1 MVRKLSLAVAMVLG
15 VVPFGAQALGLG
27 DIRTKSAL
35 NQRFDADIL
44 LYSVG
49 EAEIA
54 DIKVRLA
61 PPELFLEAGI
71 ERPHFL
77 SRLKFEPVLLPDGS
91 SVIRVTSPDPVREP
105 FLDFLIEVDWPN
117 GQMLREYTV
126 LLDPPVTTGQRPAP
140 VLRPA
145 AGMPAIQR
153 ESVAQSAQTT
163 TAMSMMGGAGGTY
176 GPTRRNETLWG
187 IAKKVR
193 HSQTSMEQMVMSLL
207 YANPQAFAGNNIN
220 NLKVGQ
226 ILRVPSR
233 EEVMRLKYSDAHN
246 AFRAQMNDW
255 RAGRPGGA
263 ASGGGAG
270 VAQQPMSG
278 SAPMTATG
286 PMQPEAEL
294 KIAPAKTGGEEE
306 TPVMGSGEPEKL
318 SAELQHELMMANE
331 ATQSALEEGQELKSR
346 IEDLESQLE
355 DLQRLLE
362 LKSDQL
368 AEMQGV
374 LGVEAPALEPVAP
387 GPEMEQTEPAA
398 VPESPV
404 EPEMASAEEGASV
417 AETPLPEEM
426 EAVQEP
432 VAEGLQPE
440 LEEKVASQEAA
451 PTTATE
457 KVSPVTE
464 PVSQP
469 KPAAEVKPEAKPKP
483 KPAEKSIIEKLS
495 GDTTLMGIGAG
506 AIIAI
511 LGLLWLVISRRRR
524 GRDEFQESILINT
537 IDEKD
542 DVVSK
547 MESTQ
552 EIAAQSQEETSFL
565 SDFSPSDID
574 PLQGE
579 SGEVDSLAEADVYV
593 AYGRYRQAEEL
604 IRQAIEREP
613 ERLELK
619 AKLFEILYA
628 IKDKDGFIELAE
640 QSAAEGLP
648 DSDSEIWSRV
658 VSMGSK
664 MAPSNTLFAVGGEAL
679 IQKESEAPSDSLDD
693 RDDLDLETLDTG
705 TSVPEG
711 EIELDLGS
719 ETEDETLVQGAGET
733 EQVFSLDMEKEVPEE
748 TEAAVEIS
756 QEADLDFS
764 GLDLEQTSESIE
776 ALSEKAIPETDL
788 SLDTAPGQDEAKPEQ
803 EVIKLDEDLPDLSLE
818 DLEMEITATDQEEKG
833 EAAETLSAEFSDAGA
848 EKESEVED
856 MAGIAA
862 LELPED
868 DGGFDL
874 DSIDQSLQDEVDT
887 KLDLARAYVDMEDKE
902 GARSILDEVL
912 KEGNEEQ
919 KAVAEKMKVGLN

>member
-35 NQRFDADIL
+35 NQRFNADIL
-44 LYSVG
+44 LPSVG

-71 ERPHFL
+71 DRPHFL
-77 SRLKFEPVLLPDGS
+77 SRMKFEPVLLPDGS

-105 FLDFLIEVDWPN
+105 FLDFLIEVDWPK

-126 LLDPPVTTGQRPAP
+126 LLDPPVTTDQRPAP
-140 VLRPA
+140 VQRPA

-153 ESVAQSAQTT
+153 ESMAQPAQTT
-163 TAMSMMGGAGGTY
+163 APMSMTGGAGGTY

-187 IAKKVR
+187 IAKQVR
-193 HSQTSMEQMVMSLL
+193 HSGTSMEQMVMSLL
-207 YANPQAFAGNNIN
+207 YANPQAFAGNNVN

-233 EEVMRLKYSDAHN
+233 EEVMGLKYSDAHS

-255 RAGRPGGA
+255 RAGRSGGA
-263 ASGGGAG
+263 ASGGGAPE
-270 VAQQPMSG
+270 AQQPMSG
-278 SAPMTATG
+278 PAPVAATG

-294 KIAPAKTGGEEE
+294 KIAPAKTEVEEE

-318 SAELQHELMMANE
+318 SAELQHELIMANE

-368 AEMQGV
+368 VEMQGL
-374 LGVEAPALEPVAP
+374 LGVEAPALEPVVP
-387 GPEMEQTEPAA
+387 GPGMEQTEPAV

-404 EPEMASAEEGASV
+404 EPEMASAEQGAST
-417 AETPLPEEM
+417 AETALSEEV

-432 VAEGLQPE
+432 VAEEPELE
-440 LEEKVASQEAA
+440 LEEKVASQETA

-457 KVSPVTE
+457 KASPATE

-469 KPAAEVKPEAKPKP
+469 KPVAEVKPKP

-547 MESTQ
+547 MESTR
-552 EIAAQSQEETSFL
+552 EIGSQSQEETSFL

-579 SGEVDSLAEADVYV
+579 SGEVDALAEADVYV

-604 IRQAIEREP
+604 IRHAMEREP

-640 QSAAEGLP
+640 QSVAEGLP

-664 MAPSNTLFAVGGEAL
+664 MAPSNALFAVGGETS
-679 IQKESEAPSDSLDD
+679 IRQESEAPSDGLGDM
-693 RDDLDLETLDTG
+693 DDLDLETLDTG
-705 TSVPEG
+705 TSVAER
-711 EIELDLGS
+711 ETVLDLGS
-719 ETEDETLVQGAGET
+719 ETEDEAVIRGAGET
-733 EQVFSLDMEKEVPEE
+733 EQVFSLDMETEVPEKI
-748 TEAAVEIS
+748 EAAAEIS
-756 QEADLDFS
+756 QEPDLDFS

-776 ALSEKAIPETDL
+776 ALSE
-788 SLDTAPGQDEAKPEQ
+788 TAK
-803 EVIKLDEDLPDLSLE
+803 
-818 DLEMEITATDQEEKG
+818 T
-833 EAAETLSAEFSDAGA
+833 
-848 EKESEVED
+848 
-856 MAGIAA
+856 
-862 LELPED
+862 
-868 DGGFDL
+868 
-874 DSIDQSLQDEVDT
+874 
-887 KLDLARAYVDMEDKE
+887 
-902 GARSILDEVL
+902 
-912 KEGNEEQ
+912 
-919 KAVAEKMKVGLN
+919 